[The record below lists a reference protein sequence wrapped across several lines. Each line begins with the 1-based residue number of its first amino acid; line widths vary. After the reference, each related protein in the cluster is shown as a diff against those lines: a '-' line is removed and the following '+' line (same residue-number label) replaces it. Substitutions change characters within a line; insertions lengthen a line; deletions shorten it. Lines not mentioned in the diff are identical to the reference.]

1 MFRYI
6 IFIDI
11 QYSALFS
18 SRLCI
23 LGLFVKRCSG
33 HSIPGMATW
42 MTMKLPTPLNPPP
55 SPIWSGKST
64 KFMRSFGKQP
74 WSNGDVHDVHTFFN
88 ASWRAKVTTWMYH
101 EIRMPMSGARQVES
115 PTTEDVQSCRAAQCL
130 ESYDVQRLPCQTAG
144 GDRPKATCLRFK
156 HVWLQFWKRATDF
169 WIHDSGKHLCITCP
183 RMYD

>member
-6 IFIDI
+6 IFIYI

-23 LGLFVKRCSG
+23 LGLFVGKEMQWSQHPRNGNLNDHETSNPTEST
-33 HSIPGMATW
+33 SITHLIW
-42 MTMKLPTPLNPPP
+42 KIHQIHEVIWETTMEMSMMSL
-55 SPIWSGKST
+55 
-64 KFMRSFGKQP
+64 
-74 WSNGDVHDVHTFFN
+74 FFN

-115 PTTEDVQSCRAAQCL
+115 PTTEDVQSCRAAQ
-130 ESYDVQRLPCQTAG
+130 RLPCQTAG

-156 HVWLQFWKRATDF
+156 HVWLQFWKRAADF